1 MTIVLFNLNWGYQ
14 VYWREANTVL
24 DIVEDPT
31 SPGPRRSPEATT
43 KAQNKLTQY
52 QKSNLFASTV
62 KESEKATLLAA
73 IENTTP
79 GWQFYRKDKYLYA
92 WKDCW
97 SSVQVGG
104 KAPDPLKMKSARGL
118 ADQIQL
124 YETGRKLV
132 KRREYGVGSME

>member
-14 VYWREANTVL
+14 IIWREANKVL

-43 KAQNKLTQY
+43 EAQNKLAQY
-52 QKSNLFASTV
+52 QNTNLFASTI
-62 KESEKATLLAA
+62 KETEKATLLAA
-73 IENTTP
+73 IQDSRP
-79 GWQFYRKDKYLYA
+79 GWQFYHKGQYLYA

-97 SSVQVGG
+97 AGVQVGG

-118 ADQIQL
+118 ADRIQL
-124 YETGRKLV
+124 YEQGRKLV
-132 KRREYGVGSME
+132 KGRQDE